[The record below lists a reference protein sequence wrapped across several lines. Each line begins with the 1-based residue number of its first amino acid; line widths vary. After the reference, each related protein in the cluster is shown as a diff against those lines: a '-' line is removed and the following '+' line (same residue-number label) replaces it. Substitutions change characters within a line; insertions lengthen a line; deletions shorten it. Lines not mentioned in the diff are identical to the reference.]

1 MSQSLYAS
9 ITFSYME
16 GIGPATFINLLKH
29 FQSVERAYMA
39 DSTSLIQ
46 LLGKSLAEKFI
57 LFKRSFDIQKEIE
70 MFKKN
75 NITVVTR
82 EDSFFPKQLLEIS
95 DPPICLYVKG
105 DITKYD
111 FESDVYISIV
121 GTRKPTMYGEQVTRK
136 FAYELAQQGLVIVS
150 GLALGVDAVAHTA
163 ALDADGRTIAF
174 LGCGVNIMYPSAN
187 RFLFKRIIDNNGLI
201 ISEFPPNMQA
211 QPGLFVQRNRLISGL
226 SKGILVAEGL
236 KDSGSLITARYA
248 AQQGKDVFAP
258 PGPITSELSEAP
270 NLLLKEGAKLVTKS
284 DDILEEYSLTSKKIN
299 ENINVDSL
307 SKEEQLIYALL
318 LKEPY
323 DSDDIAR
330 AINIPIFKTL
340 TILSGLEIQGI
351 IVKKGGLYTIY

>member
-1 MSQSLYAS
+1 
-9 ITFSYME
+9 ME
-16 GIGPATFINLLKH
+16 GIGPAIFSNLLTH
-29 FQSVERAYMA
+29 FKSAECAYTA
-39 DSTSLIQ
+39 DSTTLIQ

-57 LFKRSFDIQKEIE
+57 SFRNSFDMQKEIQ
-70 MFKKN
+70 MIKDN
-75 NITVVTR
+75 NITVLTR
-82 EDSFFPKQLLEIS
+82 EDVLFPKALLEIP
-95 DPPICLYVKG
+95 DPPICLYIKG
-105 DITKYD
+105 DISNYN
-111 FESDVYISIV
+111 FESDLYIAIV
-121 GTRKPTMYGEQVTRK
+121 GTRKPTIYGEQVTRK

-163 ALDADGRTIAF
+163 ALDAEGRTIAF
-174 LGCGVNIMYPSAN
+174 LGCGVNMMYPAAN
-187 RFLFKRIIDNNGLI
+187 RSLFKRIIDNNGLI

-258 PGPITSELSEAP
+258 PAPITSDLSEAP

-284 DDILEEYSLTSKKIN
+284 DDILEEYSLTSKKVN
-299 ENINVDSL
+299 ENINIDSL
-307 SKEEQLIYALL
+307 TKEEQLIYKLL

-323 DSDDIAR
+323 DTDDIAR
-330 AINIPIFKTL
+330 TINIPIFKIL

-351 IVKKGGLYTIY
+351 IVKKGSLYTIN